1 MKKRFLAILLC
12 LSVLLMACACAAE
25 IMEPPAVS
33 ETESKAPTPQ
43 FTLSEVNAESSKTE
57 EPAAPSETAPAESE
71 PQGTISMEESEIEL
85 EPVQPVEPVQPIE
98 PIKPE
103 EKETTLEKVLSFD
116 IGEDGLFAY
125 EFLYPNDGPAT
136 DPVEI
141 VFPPVRAVDENGNLY
156 VQYFID
162 WDPYVF
168 CVNTGEKVA
177 IKRKENWGMH
187 VKDGRIFLTSN
198 LMDTKG
204 ILEYTLE
211 GLQREYISKAFVYGT
226 KLRFDALGEP
236 YVAIPEVGLQTLDG
250 EILKMETYPKITAD
264 DDGVQ
269 SLTYGNYQEVLPSD
283 ERYHSFSM
291 YGDRMIRASDGK
303 WSIYDLSDN
312 TLYRFTCD
320 IAGNKNNRAE
330 CYISDGE
337 GAITSYTR
345 RFFTL
350 GDTVIEAMEF
360 ELITSWN
367 GDLYLLAYYPD
378 HGDLYRFELGYTEF
392 PVEGLENA
400 E

>member
-25 IMEPPAVS
+25 TMEPPVADPVS
-33 ETESKAPTPQ
+33 EDPTSQ

-57 EPAAPSETAPAESE
+57 EPVPSETAPAESE
-71 PQGTISMEESEIEL
+71 PEETISMEESDIEL
-85 EPVQPVEPVQPIE
+85 EPVQPIE
-98 PIKPE
+98 PIQPE

-116 IGEDGLFAY
+116 IGIDGLFSY

-156 VQYFID
+156 LQYFID

-177 IKRKENWGMH
+177 IKRKENWGMY

-198 LMDTKG
+198 AMDAKG
-204 ILEYTLE
+204 LLEYTLE
-211 GLQREYISKAFVYGT
+211 GLQKEYISEAYVYGT
-226 KLRFDALGEP
+226 KLRFDVLGEP
-236 YVAIPEVGLQTLDG
+236 YVVIPDNGLQTLDG
-250 EILKMETYPKITAD
+250 EVLQMETYPKITAD
-264 DDGVQ
+264 EDGVQ
-269 SLTYGNYQEVLPSD
+269 SLTYGNYREILPSD
-283 ERYHSFSM
+283 ERNHSFSM
-291 YGDRMIRASDGK
+291 YGDRIISASDGT
-303 WSIYDLSDN
+303 WTVYDLSEN
-312 TLYRFTCD
+312 TLYRFTYD
-320 IAGNKNNRAE
+320 IAGNKKNQAE

-378 HGDLYRFELGYTEF
+378 HGDLYRFELGYTE
-392 PVEGLENA
+392 
-400 E
+400 